1 MGTIKDNKNDEK
13 MKFNMI
19 LSQRR
24 RRQRLK
30 RKIAM
35 PFFVVLITVVLIT
48 LSWSDNIHDRSCG
61 RGDHG
66 GRKCNRQKTVLIVV
80 SSFGP
85 LIPKAIVVPHR
96 LLFPS
101 APPSSLLVRKA
112 RPLWMSTVVTAT
124 ATVNSTLQSITLD
137 DDKSNNNNI
146 ISSSSSSSNSD
157 EISPNGFNFNFRN
170 KNYIPPEEL
179 DKLMDTVDI
188 VALIESYG
196 IPEFRRT
203 STSYSTGDSTGF
215 HDKATCLCPFHNDK
229 NPSLKIDGERGIYKC
244 FSCGSGGNALGFVR
258 EYSERYHDD
267 DSNNKDDNDDAA
279 NKDDNPV
286 ASKPL
291 TFVEAVRV
299 LEDFVTIPIDG
310 VQRRRQPRQHGKSN
324 TQNKRKKKNSLIGST
339 PKVRIL
345 LANLHAAAFFEECL
359 FGLPSAGIARTH
371 LRSRGIHPTTVK
383 AFAIGFAPESYF
395 LQQQSRPWG
404 EGSLVYRLRD
414 EGFTPQEIVDAG
426 LATVTRKGKEKQEQQ
441 RLAELSRGDKSSNES
456 NDNSDKE
463 ILQQQPQFTDFS
475 TLMDRFR
482 GRLVVPIFDETGTQ
496 ILGFGG
502 RILETSREASSDFKA
517 AKYLNSPESLVFLK
531 KELLFARHMVKF
543 VTPPPSTTTGNSL
556 NVTKIKTATATK
568 RRLRSLIIVEG
579 YMDAIALWQAGVKEV
594 VASMGTALSHEQLLA
609 AASTARKIGGKLIC
623 SFAVS
628 ISCMERDI
636 EGHSKK

>member
-1 MGTIKDNKNDEK
+1 
-13 MKFNMI
+13 
-19 LSQRR
+19 
-24 RRQRLK
+24 
-30 RKIAM
+30 
-35 PFFVVLITVVLIT
+35 
-48 LSWSDNIHDRSCG
+48 
-61 RGDHG
+61 
-66 GRKCNRQKTVLIVV
+66 
-80 SSFGP
+80 
-85 LIPKAIVVPHR
+85 
-96 LLFPS
+96 
-101 APPSSLLVRKA
+101 
-112 RPLWMSTVVTAT
+112 
-124 ATVNSTLQSITLD
+124 
-137 DDKSNNNNI
+137 
-146 ISSSSSSSNSD
+146 
-157 EISPNGFNFNFRN
+157 
-170 KNYIPPEEL
+170 
-179 DKLMDTVDI
+179 MDTVDI

-196 IPEFRRT
+196 LPEFRRT

-244 FSCGSGGNALGFVR
+244 FSCGAGGNALGFVR

-267 DSNNKDDNDDAA
+267 NDNNDDDDEDEDDAA
-279 NKDDNPV
+279 NKDTGKINAKNPV
-286 ASKPL
+286 TSKPL
-291 TFVEAVRV
+291 TFMESVRV

-310 VQRRRQPRQHGKSN
+310 VQRRRQRRKQGIGN
-324 TQNKRKKKNSLIGST
+324 TQNKTKKQKSMVGST
-339 PKVRIL
+339 PKERIL

-359 FGLPSAGIARTH
+359 FSLPSAGIARTH
-371 LRSRGIHPTTVK
+371 LRSRGVHPTTVK

-441 RLAELSRGDKSSNES
+441 RLAEESRGEKSSNEN
-456 NDNSDKE
+456 NDNNDDVIIK
-463 ILQQQPQFTDFS
+463 QQPQHQDFT

-502 RILETSREASSDFKA
+502 RILETSREASSDYKA

-543 VTPPPSTTTGNSL
+543 VTPPPSTTTGKDSL
-556 NVTKIKTATATK
+556 NVTKTATATK

-579 YMDAIALWQAGVKEV
+579 YMDAIALWQAGVKEA

-609 AASTARKIGGKLIC
+609 AASTARKIGGRLIC
-623 SFAVS
+623 SFALFMLS
-628 ISCMERDI
+628 Q
-636 EGHSKK
+636 